1 MGSTIPFWTFIYITA
16 MSDRRA
22 GMYKPKGKKAW
33 QRGRTPRIP
42 RLTRMQTG
50 PRMSKGMLWD
60 SKEYRFKRTFLIS
73 NDGADNF
80 RYGPGSITPGY
91 SPIPLTIKL
100 NDVPNYT
107 DFTSLFD
114 SYKITHA
121 MFKFIPHFNVGQVP
135 LGPQN
140 TQVARLATVID
151 QDDDSNPTGLTQLM
165 QYSSLEESLLDRER
179 VRNFK
184 PRVSVQTFRTNTST
198 GYNTPDDAIW
208 IDAAQVDV
216 PHYCG
221 KGLICDTTASADN
234 PRTLTIMCT
243 VWITCKGVH

>member
-1 MGSTIPFWTFIYITA
+1 
-16 MSDRRA
+16 MSSRRSD
-22 GMYKPKGKKAW
+22 MYKPKGKKAW
-33 QRGRTPRIP
+33 QRQRNVRIP

-50 PRMSKGMLWD
+50 PRVSKGMIWD
-60 SKEYRFKRTFLIS
+60 AKEYRFKRTFLIS
-73 NDGADNF
+73 NDGADNWK
-80 RYGPGSITPGY
+80 YGPGSITPGY
-91 SPIPLTIKL
+91 NPVPLTLKL

-121 MFKFIPHFNVGQVP
+121 EFKFIPHFTVGQVP

-140 TQVARLATVID
+140 TQVARLVTVID
-151 QDDDSNPTGLTQLM
+151 QDDDVVPTGLTQLM
-165 QYSSLEESLLDRER
+165 QYSSLDESLLDRER

-184 PRVSVQTFRTNTST
+184 PRVSVQTYRTATTT

-208 IDAAQVDV
+208 IDAAQTDV

-221 KGLICDTTASADN
+221 KALICDTTASADN

>member
-1 MGSTIPFWTFIYITA
+1 
-16 MSDRRA
+16 MSSRRSD
-22 GMYKPKGKKAW
+22 MYKPKGKKAW
-33 QRGRTPRIP
+33 QRQRNVRIP

-50 PRMSKGMLWD
+50 PRMTKGMIWD
-60 SKEYRFKRTFLIS
+60 AKEYRFKRTFLIS
-73 NDGADNF
+73 NDGADNWK
-80 RYGPGSITPGY
+80 YGPGSITPGY
-91 SPIPLTIKL
+91 NPVSLTL
-100 NDVPNYT
+100 RLADVPNYT

-114 SYKITHA
+114 SYKMTHA
-121 MFKFIPHFNVGQVP
+121 EFKFIPHFNVGQVP

-140 TQVARLATVID
+140 TQVARLVTVID
-151 QDDDSNPTGLTQLM
+151 QDDDVTPTGLTQLM
-165 QYSSLEESLLDRER
+165 QYSSLDESLLDRER

-184 PRVSVQTFRTNTST
+184 PRVSVQTYRTATTT

-208 IDAAQVDV
+208 IDAAQTDV

-221 KGLICDTTASADN
+221 KALICDTTASADN

>member
-1 MGSTIPFWTFIYITA
+1 
-16 MSDRRA
+16 MSSSRA
-22 GMYKPKGKKAW
+22 SYYKPKGRKPWKR
-33 QRGRTPRIP
+33 QGSIPRPP
-42 RLTRMQTG
+42 RLTRRFTG
-50 PRMSKGMLWD
+50 PRMSKAMVWD
-60 SKEYRFKRTFLIS
+60 QKEYRFKRSFLIS

-100 NDVPNYT
+100 NEVPNYT

-121 MFKFIPHFNVGQVP
+121 QFKFTPHFNVGQVP

-140 TQVARLATVID
+140 TQVARLVTVID
-151 QDDDSNPTGLTQLM
+151 QDDDTNLTGMSQAL
-165 QYSSLEESLLDRER
+165 QYSSLEESMLDRER
-179 VRNFK
+179 IRNFK
-184 PRVSVQTFRTNTST
+184 PRVSIQTYRTSTST

-208 IDAAQVDV
+208 VDAAQTDV

-221 KGLICDTTASADN
+221 KGLICDTTASSDN

-243 VWITCKGVH
+243 IWITCKGVH

>member
-1 MGSTIPFWTFIYITA
+1 
-16 MSDRRA
+16 MSSRRSD
-22 GMYKPKGKKAW
+22 MYKPKGKKAW
-33 QRGRTPRIP
+33 QRQRNVRIP

-60 SKEYRFKRTFLIS
+60 AKEYRFKRTFLIS

-80 RYGPGSITPGY
+80 KYGPGSITPGY
-91 SPIPLTIKL
+91 NPVPLTIKL
-100 NDVPNYT
+100 NEVPNYT

-121 MFKFIPHFNVGQVP
+121 EFKFIPHFTVGQVP

-140 TQVARLATVID
+140 TQVARLVTVID
-151 QDDDSNPTGLTQLM
+151 QDDDNTPTGLSQLM
-165 QYSSLEESLLDRER
+165 QYSSLDESLLDRER

-184 PRVSVQTFRTNTST
+184 PRVSVQTYRTATTT
-198 GYNTPDDAIW
+198 GYSAPDDAIW
-208 IDAAQVDV
+208 IDAAQTDV

-221 KGLICDTTASADN
+221 KALICDTTASADN

-243 VWITCKGVH
+243 LWITCKGVH